1 MGQLIFIAIIL
12 TKIVQPAKQ
21 ARFSLTRKPNLCNC
35 YQPMA
40 PMNIVIDKM
49 IAFVGSADTETL
61 RRGIADA
68 REKHDLY
75 TLEIVRLLE

>member
-1 MGQLIFIAIIL
+1 
-12 TKIVQPAKQ
+12 
-21 ARFSLTRKPNLCNC
+21 
-35 YQPMA
+35 MA
-40 PMNIVIDKM
+40 PMNIVIDTM

-61 RRGIADA
+61 GRGIADA